1 MLHDGRLRQSHPRL
15 KGEYNMIVKFLGI
28 GLLSMALLSACTAKQ
43 PADHNQHNAA
53 GNAGHGASEPSI
65 EVKTTWKLS
74 TDKPQSNQKTGIS
87 LQINDSKGVPIE
99 KFDVNHEKQL
109 HLILVSKD
117 LSYFEHIHPEYK
129 GKGLFEISTAFPKNG
144 EYKLIADFIPTGA
157 QQKTEAHWIQVGNEK
172 AAMDPITPDTSL
184 IKTVD
189 NKEIV
194 LSFDKLQA
202 GKEVQMN
209 FSFKDSKTK
218 TPITSLQPY
227 LGAVGHVVIIS
238 SDVEQYIHNHPLEEK
253 ATGPDAKFATSF
265 PKSGTYKIWGQFQQN
280 GQVFIVPFVVQV
292 P

>member
-1 MLHDGRLRQSHPRL
+1 MILRL
-15 KGEYNMIVKFLGI
+15 LGI
-28 GLLSMALLSACTAKQ
+28 GLLSTALLTACTAKQ

-53 GNAGHGASEPSI
+53 SSGNEQGQHAAHGAAAPTSAPSMD
-65 EVKTTWKLS
+65 VKTTWKLS
-74 TDKPQSNQKTGIS
+74 TDKPQSNQKTNI
-87 LQINDSKGVPIE
+87 LIQIDNSKGTPIE

-117 LSYFEHIHPEYK
+117 LSYFDHIHPEYK
-129 GKGLFEISTAFPKNG
+129 GKGLFEISTTFPKNG

-157 QQKTEAHWIQVGNEK
+157 QQKTESHWIQVGNEK
-172 AAMDPITPDTSL
+172 AAMETIISDTSL
-184 IKTVD
+184 TKTVD
-189 NKEIV
+189 NKEIS
-194 LSFDKLQA
+194 LQFDKLQA

-209 FSFKDSKTK
+209 FSFKDSKSK
-218 TPITSLQPY
+218 TPITNLQPY

-265 PKSGTYKIWGQFQQN
+265 PKSGVYKIWGQFQQYD
-280 GQVFIVPFVVQV
+280 QVFIVPFVVQV